1 MALPEKKSKPDEL
14 DNIPVVTEFEE
25 QPEEDLPVVTQ
36 FEKPPSGRE
45 SVMRFYEEA
54 QKRALKEI
62 LGNPEE
68 FPPPEEIPLGEIVSA
83 AESTRLE
90 LNPDEIRAI
99 KVLEAVSD
107 ESGALGEKLTEEDLD
122 NYYNLDGKDIR
133 LTEAAK
139 TFAAMLKRLDLEA
152 DVAARNQANLKMSK
166 LSSKSISGQK
176 YYELTQ
182 KLLREADSEIK
193 RKYTE
198 EIAKFPVELAKR
210 IMRLSQARADRQ
222 TAALGTQP
230 ETVLR

>member
-1 MALPEKKSKPDEL
+1 MALPEKKSKPYKL
-14 DNIPVVTEFEE
+14 DDIPVVTEFEE
-25 QPEEDLPVVTQ
+25 
-36 FEKPPSGRE
+36 PPSRE
-45 SVMRFYEEA
+45 ASALKFYEEA

-198 EIAKFPVELAKR
+198 EIDKLPVELAKR
-210 IMRLSQARADRQ
+210 IMQLSQARADRQ

-230 ETVLR
+230 ETAVR